1 MNFSETH
8 DIELKSTLNES
19 VEKEIV
25 AFLNTNRGTIYI
37 GIENNGNIV
46 GIRSDKLDET
56 MRKISDIITD
66 KILPNPQEF
75 ITTSAIMVNDK
86 WIIRI
91 EILKGKSLYYIKK
104 YGRSAT
110 GCYIRIGTT
119 VKSMTEKQIEN
130 YYNKYITKKIQIT
143 NIESDNQNLRFQYLK
158 MLYKEKNLSI
168 NDDTFEYN
176 LKLLTSN
183 NKYNIQASLL
193 ADENEKSIKVV
204 VFDGHSK
211 ASNIKYRNEY
221 GYKCLIIAMK
231 QAYDYCTDVINTTKT
246 IFENGIMP
254 VYIII
259 GLMVH
264 HQLFMYLIIILKLFQ
279 QEVY

>member
-1 MNFSETH
+1 MNFSGTH

-19 VEKEIV
+19 VEKGIV

-143 NIESDNQNLRFQYLK
+143 N
-158 MLYKEKNLSI
+158 
-168 NDDTFEYN
+168 FE
-176 LKLLTSN
+176 
-183 NKYNIQASLL
+183 I
-193 ADENEKSIKVV
+193 IK
-204 VFDGHSK
+204 
-211 ASNIKYRNEY
+211 I
-221 GYKCLIIAMK
+221 
-231 QAYDYCTDVINTTKT
+231 
-246 IFENGIMP
+246 
-254 VYIII
+254 
-259 GLMVH
+259 
-264 HQLFMYLIIILKLFQ
+264 
-279 QEVY
+279 